1 MALYTMQIIV
11 QSKPPKI
18 IELED
23 DTPWHE
29 ALAIAIGEC
38 IRNEEL

>member
-1 MALYTMQIIV
+1 MKIEV
-11 QSKPPKI
+11 KSKPPKT
-18 IELED
+18 IELPN

-38 IRNEEL
+38 IRNEN